1 MPLKNHN
8 ENLFG
13 SWSKM
18 PPNSY
23 NMPQQTDCQ
32 RVVWLIQS
40 PTTYPK
46 RVRHRGGTASP
57 LHVPYYVNLLIFKLL
72 NYV

>member
-46 RVRHRGGTASP
+46 RVRHRGVQPRHYTSRIT
-57 LHVPYYVNLLIFKLL
+57 LI
-72 NYV
+72 Y